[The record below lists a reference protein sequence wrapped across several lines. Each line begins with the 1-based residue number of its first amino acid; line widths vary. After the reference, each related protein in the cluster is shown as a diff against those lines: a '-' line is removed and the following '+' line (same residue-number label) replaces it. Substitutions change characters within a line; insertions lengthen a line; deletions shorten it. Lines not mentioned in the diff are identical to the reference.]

1 MAESI
6 LEAVV
11 DAVKT
16 LPFLFV
22 AYLLIEYIEHHMQS
36 VSLQKLLR
44 RRKVSVCIA
53 SVLGAVPQCGFSVT
67 AANLY
72 ATHLISAGTLLAV
85 FLATSDEA
93 VPILLAEPELWG
105 VMAGILVL
113 KVCIGLV
120 AGLLVDMFWKGK
132 QKAPD
137 FHDVCGHC
145 HCEEE
150 KGIVKPAL
158 LHTVKMFGFILL
170 INVILGILMDLCSDS
185 VIQTMFLHG
194 SVFQPFVA
202 ALVGLVP
209 NCGPSVALT
218 QLYVQQQI
226 DFGSLVSGLCSG
238 AGLGMAVLFKLNP
251 DKRENLT
258 LLFLLYGI
266 AVLAGLLCNLFW

>member
-1 MAESI
+1 MAENI

-22 AYLLIEYIEHHMQS
+22 AYLLIEYIEHHMQNVS
-36 VSLQKLLR
+36 VQKLLR
-44 RRKVSVCIA
+44 KRKTSVCIA

-67 AANLY
+67 ASNLY

-93 VPILLAEPELWG
+93 VPILMAEPKLWR
-105 VMAGILVL
+105 VMVGILVL
-113 KVCIGLV
+113 KVVIGLIS
-120 AGLLVDMFWKGK
+120 GLLVDTFWKEK
-132 QKAPD
+132 HHAPD

-145 HCEEE
+145 HCEKE

-170 INVILGILMDLCSDS
+170 INVILGILLDICSDG
-185 VIQTMFLHG
+185 VIQTLFLHG

-202 ALVGLVP
+202 AIVGLIP

-226 DFGSLVSGLCSG
+226 SFGSLVAGLCSG
-238 AGLGMAVLFKLNP
+238 AGLGTAVLFKMNP
-251 DKRENLT
+251 DKKENIT
-258 LLFLLYGI
+258 LLLLLYGI
-266 AVLAGLLCNLFW
+266 AVFAGLVVNLFL